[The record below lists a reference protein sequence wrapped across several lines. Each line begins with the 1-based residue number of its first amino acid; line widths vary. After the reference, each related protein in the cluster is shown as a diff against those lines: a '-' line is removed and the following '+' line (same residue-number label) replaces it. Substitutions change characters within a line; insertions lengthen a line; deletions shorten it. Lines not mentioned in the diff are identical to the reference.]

1 MDLSLINYLILINLA
16 AVLVTLYDKWASRHA
31 GSHRIRERHLFALAV
46 LGGAAGMYLT
56 MQIIRHKTRHPQFM
70 WGLPLIFI
78 IQAALYLWTLI

>member
-1 MDLSLINYLILINLA
+1 MNLSFINYLILINLA

-31 GSHRIRERHLFALAV
+31 RGRRIKERHLFALAV

-78 IQAALYLWTLI
+78 VQATLYLWTLI

>member
-1 MDLSLINYLILINLA
+1 MNLSFINYLILINLA

-46 LGGAAGMYLT
+46 LGGAGGMYLT
-56 MQIIRHKTRHPQFM
+56 MQIIRHKTRHSQFM

-78 IQAALYLWTLI
+78 VQAALYLWTLI

>member
-1 MDLSLINYLILINLA
+1 MDLSIINYLILINLV

-31 GSHRIRERHLFALAV
+31 GNHRIRERHLFALAV